1 MITMLNR
8 KEVISTTHVE
18 KYANARDDLKD
29 AGIEFKLRSRAM
41 HKSHV
46 AAGKKIIPIGRN
58 NGTEYIIY
66 VKEQDYNRAINIIHN
81 KEGWR

>member
-1 MITMLNR
+1 MITIFNR
-8 KEVISTTHVE
+8 KELISTTDVE

-66 VKEQDYNRAINIIHN
+66 VKEQDYSRAINIIHN
-81 KEGWR
+81 KEG

>member
-1 MITMLNR
+1 MITIFNR
-8 KEVISTTHVE
+8 KELISTTDVE

-66 VKEQDYNRAINIIHN
+66 VKGQDYNRAINIIHN
-81 KEGWR
+81 KEG

>member
-1 MITMLNR
+1 MITIFNR
-8 KEVISTTHVE
+8 KELISTTDVE

-29 AGIEFKLRSRAM
+29 AGTEFKLRSRAM

-81 KEGWR
+81 KEG